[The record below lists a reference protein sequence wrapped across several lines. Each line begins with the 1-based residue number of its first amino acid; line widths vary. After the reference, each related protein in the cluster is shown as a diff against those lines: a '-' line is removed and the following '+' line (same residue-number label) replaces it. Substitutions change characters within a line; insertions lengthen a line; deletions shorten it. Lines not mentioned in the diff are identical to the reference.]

1 MQESPSSRR
10 VTARV
15 GGAFGLIYFQI
26 SKQSR
31 TEGNYTRIEH
41 EANTQQGNTMPRSKK
56 DIQVIKEVKRA
67 LDAALADGV
76 ISKDAFALI
85 DSPGLQRRTQSSSW
99 EDWLQAPEPKPEPE
113 PEPEREPQRESEPEP
128 EPASVDIPA
137 PEIAPEPEPTQEAK
151 CYEAVV
157 VDDCV
162 PEVGEG
168 ISCTA
173 APPEETSEMEPAAM
187 TVDQV
192 EPSGHGRSVAEMVN
206 GTADVQKTGADKE
219 EKDKG
224 FAFTTCFRCGRVDII
239 QYGNGSLP
247 KKIRGECEVDNGI
260 VMTLCG
266 VCGKTDGGSN
276 GTGSFRLDFTRL
288 RLSPEMFKGSMVH
301 EIAKVIMSQ
310 EVAFITEG
318 GVVVYR
324 EVNRMVAGLK
334 KDDKVM
340 SVDVERFKE
349 GEMDGLVSGF
359 LAGGLIGPV
368 VGGAIEKKKEENNV
382 WESWAR
388 G

>member
-1 MQESPSSRR
+1 M
-10 VTARV
+10 
-15 GGAFGLIYFQI
+15 
-26 SKQSR
+26 
-31 TEGNYTRIEH
+31 
-41 EANTQQGNTMPRSKK
+41 
-56 DIQVIKEVKRA
+56 
-67 LDAALADGV
+67 

-157 VDDCV
+157 VDACV

-206 GTADVQKTGADKE
+206 GTADVQETGADKE

-239 QYGNGSLP
+239 QYSNGSLP

-260 VMTLCG
+260 VMILCG

-318 GVVVYR
+318 GGVVYR
-324 EVNRMVAGLK
+324 EVNRMVASLK

-340 SVDVERFKE
+340 SVDVEKFKE

-368 VGGAIEKKKEENNV
+368 VEGAIGKKKEENNV
-382 WESWAR
+382 WES
-388 G
+388 

>member
-15 GGAFGLIYFQI
+15 GGAFGLIHFQI

-56 DIQVIKEVKRA
+56 DVQVIKEVKRA

-113 PEPEREPQRESEPEP
+113 PEPE
-128 EPASVDIPA
+128 PASVDIPA

-157 VDDCV
+157 VDACV
-162 PEVGEG
+162 PEVAEE

-206 GTADVQKTGADKE
+206 GTADVQKTGADKK

-224 FAFTTCFRCGRVDII
+224 FAFTTCFRCGIRQWLPTEKNKRRMRSGQRYRHDTMRCLRKDRWWQQRNGKLPLGLHTAETEPGDV
-239 QYGNGSLP
+239 QRKYG
-247 KKIRGECEVDNGI
+247 
-260 VMTLCG
+260 T
-266 VCGKTDGGSN
+266 
-276 GTGSFRLDFTRL
+276 
-288 RLSPEMFKGSMVH
+288 
-301 EIAKVIMSQ
+301 
-310 EVAFITEG
+310 
-318 GVVVYR
+318 
-324 EVNRMVAGLK
+324 
-334 KDDKVM
+334 
-340 SVDVERFKE
+340 
-349 GEMDGLVSGF
+349 
-359 LAGGLIGPV
+359 
-368 VGGAIEKKKEENNV
+368 
-382 WESWAR
+382 
-388 G
+388 